1 MAILFAFALFA
12 ILMAAIS
19 YFGYR
24 RYARP
29 ARVYEQLGGQATYA
43 MPTTD
48 KTGAA
53 EEPGLAVWVMQ
64 QIGEK
69 VPMSPEGASAIRRDL
84 IMAGYRSEKA
94 LAIYLGTRIVAC
106 MGLVAL
112 ALL

>member
-1 MAILFAFALFA
+1 MAILLAFALFA

-43 MPTTD
+43 MPTLD
-48 KTGAA
+48 KTSA
-53 EEPGLAVWVMQ
+53 EEPGLAVWVIQ

-69 VPMSPEGASAIRRDL
+69 IPMNPENAWAIRRDL
-84 IMAGYRSEKA
+84 IMPGCRSDKA
-94 LAIYLGTRIVAC
+94 LALYLGARV
-106 MGLVAL
+106 V
-112 ALL
+112 